1 VTSLSVGNIPK
12 TYTAYLRNGLK
23 GARLGV
29 VTNLFGKGP
38 EYAEVNKVMAK
49 AIDALRQQGAVIVEV
64 EDDLLD
70 TDRVTSNFRLND
82 FEFKTALNRY
92 LKEQGSHV
100 PTHSLAEIIASG
112 QYNKPTLEKFLSTAE
127 SYEDGPNTPEYKDRR
142 IKMEDLAIEVDN
154 LMAKNRLDA
163 LVYPHQKCLVLPIGA
178 TFQKDRNGNI
188 APAGGFPAIDVPAG
202 FSAPTADAPI
212 GVPVGMELLARPW
225 QEPELLMLAYGFEQ
239 ANHAR
244 KAPQSVPAVHSKS
257 N

>member
-1 VTSLSVGNIPK
+1 
-12 TYTAYLRNGLK
+12 
-23 GARLGV
+23 
-29 VTNLFGKGP
+29 
-38 EYAEVNKVMAK
+38 
-49 AIDALRQQGAVIVEV
+49 
-64 EDDLLD
+64 
-70 TDRVTSNFRLND
+70 
-82 FEFKTALNRY
+82 
-92 LKEQGSHV
+92 
-100 PTHSLAEIIASG
+100 
-112 QYNKPTLEKFLSTAE
+112 LSTAE

-142 IKMEDLAIEVDN
+142 IKMEELAIEVDN